1 MKNILIFVLVA
12 FLVFELIEHAVLP
25 LFWLI
30 KNRKRQSQY
39 GVAGMI
45 GETVEIRKWDK
56 TSGQVF
62 INGELWRAECAVP
75 LSVGNNAAIES
86 IDGLTL
92 KLKPYEQANKVRTGS
107 IDSKIQNG
115 RSLSALDKKDDA

>member
-30 KNRKRQSQY
+30 KNRKRRSQY

-56 TSGQVF
+56 TSGQVL
-62 INGELWRAECAVP
+62 INGELWRAECEVP

-86 IDGLTL
+86 IEGLTL
-92 KLKPYEQANKVRTGS
+92 KLKPYEQSHKVRTGS
-107 IDSKIQNG
+107 IDSKTQNG
-115 RSLSALDKKDDA
+115 CGLIALDKKDDA